1 MTLNFM
7 SVCPYCH
14 KHVEPL
20 RISDIMECPLCGGV
34 SKLVIETVSDEPKM
48 KKVRRGN
55 VPGITSHAREERV
68 QRTFNRL

>member
-1 MTLNFM
+1 MSLNFM

-14 KHVEPL
+14 KHVAPL

-48 KKVRRGN
+48 WKKGIAEKEVRD
-55 VPGITSHAREERV
+55 IIEERDKK
-68 QRTFNRL
+68 